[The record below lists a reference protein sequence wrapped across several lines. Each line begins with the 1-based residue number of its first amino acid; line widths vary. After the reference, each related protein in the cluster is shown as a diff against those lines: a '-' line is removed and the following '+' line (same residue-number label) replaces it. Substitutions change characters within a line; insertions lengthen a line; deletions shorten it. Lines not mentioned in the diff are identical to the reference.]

1 MKLRRVSPDCRR
13 ALLLCPFVVYEK
25 KNHYIVL
32 KTEKYHSEYIFYSRD
47 NKNILYVIAFFF
59 AFYKKPF
66 TFINNTYHIQ
76 F

>member
-13 ALLLCPFVVYEK
+13 ALLLCPFVMYE

-59 AFYKKPF
+59 RILQKTFHFY
-66 TFINNTYHIQ
+66 
-76 F
+76 